1 MIFRL
6 LICLTLLLTTSAQA
20 GVAAYEQ
27 CVGSDYESRLN
38 AKFAERF
45 PTTTCDGDCDPWLMK
60 SVEGLV
66 RAECRAA
73 ALDDCESQK
82 CRLGLQGRWT
92 ADEALVRMRIAE
104 LMTAIDM
111 AALPALQAR
120 RLSDPSRWSTTFTC
134 TGDATT
140 CAAARQGQ
148 SLGDAERILTEVE
161 ALQ

>member
-1 MIFRL
+1 MRL
-6 LICLTLLLTTSAQA
+6 ALAFVLMAGGAHA

-27 CVGSDYESRLN
+27 CIGPDYAAKVE

-66 RAECRAA
+66 RADCRAL
-73 ALDDCESQK
+73 ALEDCASEK

-92 ADEALVRMRIAE
+92 ADETLVRMRIAE
-104 LMTAIDM
+104 LLTAIDTD
-111 AALPALQAR
+111 ALPPLQAR
-120 RLSDPSRWSTTFTC
+120 RLNDPARWATAFTC

-140 CAAARQGQ
+140 CAAAKQGQ

-161 ALQ
+161 ALR

>member
-1 MIFRL
+1 MMRL
-6 LICLTLLLTTSAQA
+6 LLCLGVLSATLADA
-20 GVAAYEQ
+20 GVAAYDQ
-27 CVGSDYESRLN
+27 CIGADYEARLA

-45 PTTTCDGDCDPWLMK
+45 PTTTCEGACDPWLMK

-66 RAECRAA
+66 RAECRTL
-73 ALDDCESQK
+73 ALDDCLSAK

-92 ADEALVRMRIAE
+92 ADETLVRMRIQE
-104 LMTAIDM
+104 LLTTIDKN
-111 AALPALQAR
+111 ALPPLQAR
-120 RLSDPSRWSTTFTC
+120 RLSDPSRWATAFTC

-148 SLGDAERILTEVE
+148 SLSDAERILTEVE